1 MELLEQSD
9 FRLVSEYRDLLWQ
22 DEAIELSG
30 DERELIASGAHPRV
44 GLFLHRITEEPQLR
58 LLEGARKGT
67 ILGQFA
73 TRVIPH
79 ALAHVV
85 EYPMDD
91 ESMAA
96 YRRNVFSVVGE
107 FRTSLMPKEFT
118 VEEQDKSE

>member
-1 MELLEQSD
+1 
-9 FRLVSEYRDLLWQ
+9 
-22 DEAIELSG
+22 
-30 DERELIASGAHPRV
+30 
-44 GLFLHRITEEPQLR
+44 
-58 LLEGARKGT
+58 
-67 ILGQFA
+67 
-73 TRVIPH
+73 
-79 ALAHVV
+79 VV